1 MNIFSGIEYEV
12 LRDVDLNRKYD
23 GIEYDSR
30 KVKENYIFVALEGA
44 NVDGHDYIDSAV
56 KNGAT
61 CIIVS
66 RRVEMKHKVS
76 YVLIDE
82 IRHKLGYIASNF
94 YEWPQRKLKIIGVTG
109 TNGKTSS
116 TYMIEKLMG
125 DTPITRIGT
134 IEYKIGDEVFEAV
147 NTTPES
153 LDLIKIFDKTLKKK
167 IEYVVMEVSSHSLEI
182 GRVDVLDKKGIV
194 KAIDTVVN
202 EFIECEK
209 EKTDIVDTAIVK
221 VDDDTLKDI
230 LKDEGIL
237 ESFEFVREN
246 QDKLKEIIKNMKVVE
261 FNGRKIEDSNDNENK
276 VKIEIPDEVLNMK
289 SETVLSIR
297 GNREYYKKFKMFV
310 ASLGIPLVDFTNY
323 LFYFAMNK
331 MTK

>member
-1 MNIFSGIEYEV
+1 MLII
-12 LRDVDLNRKYD
+12 RKNWK
-23 GIEYDSR
+23 G
-30 KVKENYIFVALEGA
+30 
-44 NVDGHDYIDSAV
+44 
-56 KNGAT
+56 
-61 CIIVS
+61 
-66 RRVEMKHKVS
+66 
-76 YVLIDE
+76 YVTDLIDN
-82 IRHKLGYIASNF
+82 KD
-94 YEWPQRKLKIIGVTG
+94 G
-109 TNGKTSS
+109 TYTVKYFS
-116 TYMIEKLMG
+116 
-125 DTPITRIGT
+125 
-134 IEYKIGDEVFEAV
+134 
-147 NTTPES
+147 
-153 LDLIKIFDKTLKKK
+153 
-167 IEYVVMEVSSHSLEI
+167 

-202 EFIECEK
+202 GFIECEK
-209 EKTDIVDTAIVK
+209 EKIDIVDIAIVK

>member
-1 MNIFSGIEYEV
+1 MLII
-12 LRDVDLNRKYD
+12 RKNWK
-23 GIEYDSR
+23 G
-30 KVKENYIFVALEGA
+30 
-44 NVDGHDYIDSAV
+44 
-56 KNGAT
+56 
-61 CIIVS
+61 
-66 RRVEMKHKVS
+66 
-76 YVLIDE
+76 YVTDLIDN
-82 IRHKLGYIASNF
+82 KD
-94 YEWPQRKLKIIGVTG
+94 G
-109 TNGKTSS
+109 TYTVKYFS
-116 TYMIEKLMG
+116 
-125 DTPITRIGT
+125 
-134 IEYKIGDEVFEAV
+134 
-147 NTTPES
+147 
-153 LDLIKIFDKTLKKK
+153 
-167 IEYVVMEVSSHSLEI
+167 

-209 EKTDIVDTAIVK
+209 EKTDIVDATIVK

>member
-1 MNIFSGIEYEV
+1 MLII
-12 LRDVDLNRKYD
+12 RKNWK
-23 GIEYDSR
+23 G
-30 KVKENYIFVALEGA
+30 
-44 NVDGHDYIDSAV
+44 
-56 KNGAT
+56 
-61 CIIVS
+61 
-66 RRVEMKHKVS
+66 
-76 YVLIDE
+76 YVTDLIDN
-82 IRHKLGYIASNF
+82 KD
-94 YEWPQRKLKIIGVTG
+94 G
-109 TNGKTSS
+109 TYTVKYFS
-116 TYMIEKLMG
+116 
-125 DTPITRIGT
+125 
-134 IEYKIGDEVFEAV
+134 
-147 NTTPES
+147 
-153 LDLIKIFDKTLKKK
+153 
-167 IEYVVMEVSSHSLEI
+167 

-209 EKTDIVDTAIVK
+209 EKTDIVDTAVVK